1 MLNFLFR
8 RRCLK
13 GRSFILLL
21 IFLLVL
27 DFAPYEMQDV
37 GLPSQKVRVAKNVF
51 ARVFAAF
58 VKAIHIE
65 LSDERVDIPVPEE
78 LGKNMVLEVVDLF
91 DGKLAAVSHPMDYGL
106 VLFVL
111 ENLEAFLNEI
121 SYRIISN
128 LT

>member
-1 MLNFLFR
+1 MIFHTPFETLIIFIFNFA
-8 RRCLK
+8 
-13 GRSFILLL
+13 
-21 IFLLVL
+21 L
-27 DFAPYEMQDV
+27 DKREQV
-37 GLPSQKVRVAKNVF
+37 GLSPQKVGVAENVF
-51 ARVFAAF
+51 AGVFATL